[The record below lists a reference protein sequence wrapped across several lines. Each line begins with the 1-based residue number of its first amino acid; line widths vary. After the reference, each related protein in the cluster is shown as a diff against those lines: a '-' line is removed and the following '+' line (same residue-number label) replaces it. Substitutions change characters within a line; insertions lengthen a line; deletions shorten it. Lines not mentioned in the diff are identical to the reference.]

1 MEITKGVPQGSVL
14 GPLLYTLYT
23 ADFHN
28 FIKYCS
34 ILTFADDS
42 QIYISFKPEQAQI
55 TALNINE
62 DLFSIKEVSY
72 SHLLS
77 LNNNKSE
84 VVLFG
89 KERAS
94 IAIDPNFRI
103 SINSNILK
111 INTVCKN
118 LGLFIDNDLR
128 FFTHVNHLVK
138 TCFYILKHLYMH
150 KLYLDTEVKLKLT
163 ESLILS
169 RIAYCNVVY
178 WPALFQTN

>member
-118 LGLFIDNDLR
+118 LGLFIDNHLR
-128 FFTHVNHLVK
+128 FLP
-138 TCFYILKHLYMH
+138 M
-150 KLYLDTEVKLKLT
+150 LT
-163 ESLILS
+163 
-169 RIAYCNVVY
+169 
-178 WPALFQTN
+178 T